1 MKWLCEALESPEL
14 GQILY
19 VQALNLNA
27 CQNRMN
33 SSVDSGKGIVPAYV
47 HINRD
52 SAMFVV
58 QRWSRMPQL

>member
-1 MKWLCEALESPEL
+1 MKWLCGARESPEL

-33 SSVDSGKGIVPAYV
+33 SSVDSGKGIASTDV

-52 SAMFVV
+52 FALFVV
-58 QRWSRMPQL
+58 RRWGRMPQL